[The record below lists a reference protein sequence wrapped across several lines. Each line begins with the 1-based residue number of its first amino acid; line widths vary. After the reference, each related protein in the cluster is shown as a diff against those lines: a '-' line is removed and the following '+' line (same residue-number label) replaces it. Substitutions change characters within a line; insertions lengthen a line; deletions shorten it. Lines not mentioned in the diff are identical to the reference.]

1 MLTERIQLEQ
11 DEVVLAQVRKHW
23 FLICMQ
29 MFGVAIGAVLPP
41 LFLFALESTPLIT
54 VLDISE
60 MGSELVALYTG
71 WLVFIWMSLFGVW
84 TNYYLDVWT
93 VTNKRLITV
102 DQRGLFHRDTGSFR
116 LERLQDVNVNVRGI
130 LATFLKFGDLEAET
144 ASGDKN
150 FVARGIP
157 DPQDLKALILK
168 ASDTATFATPPQ
180 QNAPTVAAPQHMN
193 DGL

>member
-1 MLTERIQLEQ
+1 
-11 DEVVLAQVRKHW
+11 VRKHW
-23 FLICMQ
+23 FLIFVQ

-41 LFLFALESTPLIT
+41 IFLFALQSTPLIDI
-54 VLDISE
+54 LDIGE
-60 MGSELVALYTG
+60 MGSELVALYAG

-116 LERLQDVNVNVRGI
+116 LERLQDVNVNIRGI

-144 ASGDKN
+144 HLK
-150 FVARGIP
+150 GIRYC
-157 DPQDLKALILK
+157 DICYT
-168 ASDTATFATPPQ
+168 TATKCANSRCST
-180 QNAPTVAAPQHMN
+180 TRE
-193 DGL
+193 

>member
-1 MLTERIQLEQ
+1 MLTEKIQLEN
-11 DEVVLAQVRKHW
+11 DEVILAQVRKHW
-23 FLICMQ
+23 FLVFLQ

-41 LFLFALESTPLIT
+41 VFLFAIEATPVASILN
-54 VLDISE
+54 VSE
-60 MGSELVALYTG
+60 YGAEMSALYSG
-71 WLVFIWMSLFGVW
+71 WLVFIWMTLFGVW

-116 LERLQDVNVNVRGI
+116 LERLQDVNVNIRGI
-130 LATFLKFGDLEAET
+130 LATFLKYGDLEAET

-157 DPQDLKALILK
+157 DPQELKALILK
-168 ASDTATFATPPQ
+168 ASDDTTFATAPVA
-180 QNAPTVAAPQHMN
+180 NAPTVAAPQHMN